1 MISEGGTAEI
11 WNGSNRAL
19 FCYFFNFQT
28 KALSLSI
35 CLLEIFGPDKKIHL
49 HLCDYLD
56 FEHCT
61 YERRPQ
67 ATIYLFVHIA
77 QKVYA
82 Q

>member
-1 MISEGGTAEI
+1 MTSEGGTAEI
-11 WNGSNRAL
+11 WKGSNRAL
-19 FCYFFNFQT
+19 FCYFFIL
-28 KALSLSI
+28 KKKLSPYSSA
-35 CLLEIFGPDKKIHL
+35 FWKYFDQKKIHL
-49 HLCDYLD
+49 HLD